1 MVYQQTGP
9 PYANSA
15 STNSL
20 MGVVSSISDNY
31 NTTRNHPSSNR
42 ACNGSGTNNMKLYF
56 VNGAVD
62 DGDNRITIDFVSS
75 TIVKILFADYAE
87 KRGVSLRSLRFAY
100 DGQPLFLS
108 QIGKRTPY
116 QLGMRDQDII
126 AVHDA
131 SAPEETKNSCLLQKS
146 TATLNP
152 KIKHRDNSNSKQN
165 KYKPHRGKGQSKQNM
180 PKAEMT
186 QEEFK
191 IEVG

>member
-116 QLGMRDQDII
+116 QLGMRDQDVI

-131 SAPEETKNSCLLQKS
+131 SAPVETKNSCSVQKS

-152 KIKHRDNSNSKQN
+152 KIKHRASSNSKQN
-165 KYKPHRGKGQSKQNM
+165 KAHRGKGQSKQNM
-180 PKAEMT
+180 PIPERT
-186 QEEFK
+186 QEELK

>member
-9 PYANSA
+9 PYYNSA

-31 NTTRNHPSSNR
+31 NITRDHPSSNL
-42 ACNGSGTNNMKLYF
+42 ACNGSGTNMTLYF

-75 TIVKILFADYAE
+75 TIVKTLFTDYAE

-108 QIGKRTPY
+108 QIGKRTPD
-116 QLGMRDQDII
+116 QLGIRDQDVIN
-126 AVHDA
+126 VHDA
-131 SAPEETKNSCLLQKS
+131 SAPEETKNCCSVQKS
-146 TATLNP
+146 TAALNH
-152 KIKHRDNSNSKQN
+152 KIKHRANSNSKQN
-165 KYKPHRGKGQSKQNM
+165 KPHRGKGQSKQNM
-180 PKAEMT
+180 PKAERT
-186 QEEFK
+186 QEEMK